1 MGVFDSIV
9 NRVKDDLTYKAEEGV
24 SEGVSKGI
32 SKIFNKE
39 KGLSKCPKCKTKI
52 TDSSLKFCPKCG
64 TKLIVTCSKCNLDYP
79 QGTKFCTQCGGKL
92 K

>member
-1 MGVFDSIV
+1 MGVFDSLA
-9 NRVKDDLTYKAEEGV
+9 NRIRDDLTYKAEEGV
-24 SEGVSKGI
+24 SDAVSKGV

-39 KGLSKCPKCKTKI
+39 KGSGKCPKCKTKI

-64 TKLIVTCSKCNLDYP
+64 AKLIVTCSKCNLDYP
-79 QGTKFCTQCGGKL
+79 QGTKFCTQCGSKV